1 MEPRLLG
8 TQRILNFPKCSCH
21 GQSHSHHHD
30 DQDQDEMNE
39 VIEVSIHECPPAL
52 RHDFKLVFPSVQLQ
66 PPPSSSLSS
75 SSSSSRRL
83 LVVPTFQRATC
94 SLLATGDLPESE
106 KDRLLNNVR
115 HSLSPY
121 PYPYSLSPAMEP
133 PLPSSP
139 SLSLPSSNHGAC
151 QCVAACGNLVNGQT
165 SPTLPPVSLF
175 VHHPLSLPPLSLPP
189 HIVYPHILCYPM
201 LSLFLQVLTARGPS
215 PYPDVHGCLSL
226 LPYQQ
231 IDFGGCTLISHPR
244 WGTHAYP
251 ATLFTTAPFE
261 VLRQILIPDSL
272 TDNK

>member
-1 MEPRLLG
+1 MTEEDIEVTLSSLTMTSSVRSVGKTKRTLMEPRLLG

-133 PLPSSP
+133 PLPSSS

-175 VHHPLSLPPLSLPP
+175 VHHPLSLPLS
-189 HIVYPHILCYPM
+189 
-201 LSLFLQVLTARGPS
+201 
-215 PYPDVHGCLSL
+215 LSL
-226 LPYQQ
+226 L
-231 IDFGGCTLISHPR
+231 TSS
-244 WGTHAYP
+244 
-251 ATLFTTAPFE
+251 
-261 VLRQILIPDSL
+261 ILTSYAILCCSYSCRC
-272 TDNK
+272 